1 VAASGQL
8 REWVLDAD
16 AVAARIPWVSGHP
29 ERFERESREMAEHFP
44 TWVLALGRVGAS
56 DYWDTGALIH
66 HRQCGAPWV
75 FDVGVRC
82 ADCRTPIPPEQEPP
96 EGERLIAFAGR
107 VPAAIAGR
115 PWLDKV
121 RLRLAALKE
130 AGDDAGHRR
139 LRAWFI
145 KAEGNP
151 FFAPPIFAF
160 FPYNWA
166 QTDPLTMVEPDYFD
180 VLGLPPAHT
189 YPGTHH
195 RLCNY
200 AHWRDVTLRTV
211 LQQRIVPRV
220 LIDVMLADLAALGH
234 LESALEEAHQDMH
247 SIYNVI
253 GKAEP
258 ARVFSEVYARHRDDG
273 AG

>member
-1 VAASGQL
+1 MS
-8 REWVLDAD
+8 
-16 AVAARIPWVSGHP
+16 
-29 ERFERESREMAEHFP
+29 EHFP

-56 DYWDTGALIH
+56 DYWDTGALLH
-66 HRQCGAPWV
+66 HRPCGAPWV

-82 ADCRTPIPPEQEPP
+82 ADCRQPLPEAEQPSP
-96 EGERLIAFAGR
+96 EELLIAFIGR
-107 VPAAIAGR
+107 IPAALGGR
-115 PWLDKV
+115 PWLEKV
-121 RLRLAALKE
+121 RSRLAVLKE
-130 AGDDAGHRR
+130 AGRNEARAR
-139 LRAWFI
+139 LRSWFI
-145 KAEGNP
+145 KVDGNP
-151 FFAPPIFAF
+151 FFAPPVFAF

-180 VLGLPPAHT
+180 VLGLPPSHT

-220 LIDVMLADLAALGH
+220 LIDVMLADLASLDR
-234 LESALEEAHQDMH
+234 LEVALEEAAQDMH
-247 SIYNVI
+247 SIYNLI

-258 ARVFSEVYARHRDDG
+258 ARVFSEVYERYRE
-273 AG
+273 AGTD